1 MTNVIPFVA
10 RLGPSSVMDTPATA
24 CITASVVADL
34 VSMVEEIRDISE
46 RVLPLPY
53 DAREVERTIQA
64 LLDAISAIEH
74 ATDVLT
80 NHGERTPF

>member
-10 RLGPSSVMDTPATA
+10 RADTRLVADPVETA
-24 CITASVVADL
+24 RTTAAVVADL
-34 VSMVEEIRDISE
+34 VNVVAEIREISG
-46 RVLPLPY
+46 RVLLLPN

-74 ATDVLT
+74 ASDVLT
-80 NHGERTPF
+80 RNGERTPF